1 MTALPPSSAALAE
14 EYKFCDERYSKEIL
28 KRLNKLRE
36 NQVMCDVIIKI
47 DNQEFPAHRN
57 ILSASSDYFL
67 AMFNGNMKES
77 TEQSIYL
84 NGIGAETMRAI
95 LHFIYTGEIYLNKN
109 NVENILQ
116 AANLLLVQTVKDACC
131 RFLESRLTITN
142 ALAIQLFAEI
152 YACEELHTIAS
163 EFIHQNFTY
172 VSETED
178 FLSLSPRQVAMLLQ
192 SDEINAE
199 SEEKIYEALMRW
211 IKSDIRARRQHF
223 PELIKHI
230 RLPLISPYYLVD
242 FVEKESLFNMT
253 PSCRSLLLEAQHYH
267 MLPERRVE
275 VDNAKIRPR
284 QYERLHESLMVIG
297 GNGDITPLTTGKFII
312 ANIYLITNYFSP
324 TLCKTKTIEMRSGVA
339 NSIIGGRAHIHILE
353 FTDHENN
360 RFQRNWLY
368 RT

>member
-1 MTALPPSSAALAE
+1 MTAVPPSAVPLTE

-95 LHFIYTGEIYLNKN
+95 LNFIYTGEIYLNKN
-109 NVENILQ
+109 NVENVLQ

-152 YACEELHTIAS
+152 YACEELHTIAC

-178 FLSLSPRQVAMLLQ
+178 FLSLSPRQLAMLLQ

-267 MLPERRVE
+267 MLPERRAE
-275 VDNAKIRPR
+275 VDIGKIRPR
-284 QYERLHESLMVIG
+284 QYEKLHESLMVIG
-297 GNGDITPLTTGKFII
+297 GNGDITPLTTG
-312 ANIYLITNYFSP
+312 
-324 TLCKTKTIEMRSGVA
+324 
-339 NSIIGGRAHIHILE
+339 
-353 FTDHENN
+353 
-360 RFQRNWLY
+360 
-368 RT
+368 

>member
-1 MTALPPSSAALAE
+1 MTLLELLYKLSTLFTLLSFAWLAMSASSPSPMPQAE

-36 NQVMCDVIIKI
+36 NQVMCDVVIRI

-77 TEQSIYL
+77 VEQSIYL
-84 NGIGAETMRAI
+84 NGVGADTMRAI
-95 LHFIYTGEIYLNKN
+95 LHFIYTGEIFLNKH

-131 RFLESRLTITN
+131 RFLESRLTISN
-142 ALAIQLFAEI
+142 ALAIQVFAEI
-152 YACEELHTIAS
+152 YACEDLYRTAC
-163 EFIHQNFTY
+163 EFINQNFTY
-172 VSETED
+172 VSQTED
-178 FLSLSPRQVAMLLQ
+178 FLGLSPRQLAVLLQ

-211 IKSDIRARRQHF
+211 IKNDIRARRQHF
-223 PELIKHI
+223 PELIKFI

-242 FVEKESLFNMT
+242 FVEKESLFQLT
-253 PSCRSLLLEAQHYH
+253 PSCMTLLLEAQHYH

-275 VDNAKIRPR
+275 VDANKTRPR
-284 QYERLHESLMVIG
+284 QYEKLHESLMVIG
-297 GNGDITPLTTGKFII
+297 GNGDITPLTTG
-312 ANIYLITNYFSP
+312 T
-324 TLCKTKTIEMRSGVA
+324 
-339 NSIIGGRAHIHILE
+339 
-353 FTDHENN
+353 
-360 RFQRNWLY
+360 
-368 RT
+368 